1 MDLEFGDLKRKV
13 IRILADD
20 IVEPDYGE
28 TVGGTVYSADTLKD
42 AICAALDAITV
53 RIWKS
58 QTEDID
64 GGESEYDAPD
74 DAIGIEG
81 IYDKTVGSFLPMMGL
96 RANKNTLVGVETNA
110 WIDYPEGT
118 IAFVNILGTDGAKI
132 YYSASWTK
140 PVDDDDA
147 LEPPESTVTALV
159 LFAASYCLLNK
170 ATGSANIRQFD
181 TKVDSGQPTDNPLK
195 DMSDFFLR
203 RFELELQ
210 RIPTRQKGITQ

>member
-1 MDLEFGDLKRKV
+1 MDLVFGDLKKKV
-13 IRILADD
+13 IRILYDE

-28 TVGGTVYSADTLKD
+28 AVGGSIFDADLLGD

-53 RIWKS
+53 RVWRS
-58 QTEDID
+58 ETESID
-64 GGESEYDAPD
+64 GGASEYDAPD

-81 IYDKTVGSFLPMMGL
+81 VYDKTVGLFLPQMGL
-96 RANKNTLVGVETNA
+96 QANRNTITGIESNA

-118 IAFVNILGTDGAKI
+118 IAFVNELGDNGATI
-132 YYSASWTK
+132 YYSASWAK
-140 PVDDDDA
+140 PVDDDEE
-147 LEPPESTVTALV
+147 LEPPASTVTALV
-159 LFAASYCLLNK
+159 LFAASYCLLQQ
-170 ATGSANIRQFD
+170 ASGSANIRQYN
-181 TKVDSGQPTDNPLK
+181 TKIDAGLPTDIPAK